1 MTDAASLSLIALT
14 SYLGRQPILNREGS
28 LVAYELLFRSLPD
41 TDARLVDPTRA
52 TADVVIGAL
61 CEQGVDRALG
71 GHVGFVNAGRDWL
84 MSDMLNVLP
93 PEQFVIEILETVEY
107 DERLAERVCALKDAG
122 YRFAIDDVSE
132 KTQRRGRTFVEAEF
146 VKVDVQLWD
155 PNALVGFVS
164 SMHGAGKQVVA
175 EKVETPAQYFTTY
188 EAGCDYFQG
197 FYFAHPQVLATRKI
211 PPQRQSLVKLMM
223 LLNME
228 PSIADV
234 EEEVKH
240 NPTLTMH
247 LLRFVNSASF
257 GRAERVASVR
267 DAIAIVGTSWLNRW
281 ALLTLYADG
290 GTTSRAS
297 NALVQL
303 VGTRARFME
312 LAAKRIRE
320 GDDAFADAAFMTGM
334 FSLLHFVLERSA
346 ADLADELR
354 IAQPVADALQGGPG
368 ELQALLR
375 CAEAIEAPEDEAEL
389 EHVCG
394 ELAPLNPA
402 LVRLL
407 FAAAGNWMAEYGAF

>member
-1 MTDAASLSLIALT
+1 MNDTAALSLIALT
-14 SYLGRQPILNREGS
+14 SYLGRQPILNRHGA
-28 LVAYELLFRSLPD
+28 LVAYELLFRSD
-41 TDARLVDPTRA
+41 KDIRSVDPTRA

-93 PEQFVIEILETVEY
+93 PEQFVIEILESVDY
-107 DERLAERVCALKDAG
+107 DERLAERVGALKEAG

-132 KTQRRGRTFVEAEF
+132 KTQRRGRTFVEADF
-146 VKVDVQLWD
+146 VKVDVQLWE
-155 PNALVGFVS
+155 PNALVRFVS

-211 PPQRQSLVKLMM
+211 PPQRQSLVKLMV

-228 PSIADV
+228 PSVADL

-257 GRAERVASVR
+257 GRTERVASVR
-267 DAIAIVGTSWLNRW
+267 DAIAFVGTSWLNRW

-312 LAAKRIRE
+312 LAAKRLRE

-334 FSLLHFVLERSA
+334 FSLLHFVLDRSA
-346 ADLADELR
+346 ADLAGELR
-354 IAQPVADALQGGPG
+354 IAEPVAEALQGGPG
-368 ELQALLR
+368 TLQALLR

-394 ELAPLNPA
+394 ELAPLSPA

-407 FAAAGNWMAEYGAF
+407 FAAAGNWMAEYAVF

>member
-1 MTDAASLSLIALT
+1 MNDPAALSLIALT
-14 SYLGRQPILNREGS
+14 SYLGRQPILNRQGS
-28 LVAYELLFRSLPD
+28 LVAYELLFRSLSEKEVRD
-41 TDARLVDPTRA
+41 VDPTRA

-93 PEQFVIEILETVEY
+93 PRQFVIEILETVEF
-107 DERLAERVCALKDAG
+107 DERLAERVGALKEAG
-122 YRFAIDDVSE
+122 YRFAVDDVGE
-132 KTQRRGRTFVEAEF
+132 DTQWRGGVFEDADF
-146 VKVDVQLWD
+146 IKVDVQLWE
-155 PNALVGFVS
+155 PNALVRFVTA
-164 SMHGAGKQVVA
+164 MHCAGKRVVA
-175 EKVETPAQYFTTY
+175 EKVETPAQYFTTFQ
-188 EAGCDYFQG
+188 AGCDYFQG

-223 LLNME
+223 MLNME
-228 PSIADV
+228 PSLADL
-234 EEEVKH
+234 EEEVKR

-247 LLRFVNSASF
+247 LLRFVNSASL
-257 GRAERVASVR
+257 GRTTPIASVR
-267 DAIAIVGTSWLNRW
+267 EAIAIVGMSWLNRW

-312 LAAKRIRE
+312 LAAKRMRP
-320 GDDAFADAAFMTGM
+320 GDDDFSDAAFMTGM
-334 FSLLHFVLERSA
+334 FSLLHFVLERSV
-346 ADLADELR
+346 ADLADELHV
-354 IAQPVADALQGGPG
+354 AQPVAEALQGGPG

-375 CAEAIEAPEDEAEL
+375 CAQAIETPEDEAEL
-389 EHVCG
+389 AHACG

-407 FAAAGNWMAEYGAF
+407 FAAAGNWMAEYAAF